1 MVQAAFI
8 RVQQAS
14 GVLAAVV
21 VALADR
27 LGAEARAPL
36 RHFGIVHRHNDR
48 GHTDLAANGMHR
60 FVLFTDGQC
69 NPLLPGYWTDV
80 VLAFYFQAGGHVGG
94 HHAERV
100 LRRAHVDGLPVAIQ
114 HQHGSF
120 RQYVGIGRLNWL
132 PLLVTLQLFLFQRQV
147 CRLPHSVAKWS
158 FGKEMSVRLLSDKP
172 AVVIFYHRAEIGC
185 RGWIRTNA
193 VAFKGR
199 CPAIRRPGKK
209 DRWSRR

>member
-114 HQHGSF
+114 HQHGRF
-120 RQYVGIGRLNWL
+120 RQYVHEFADNRRSLGGSDGVYMVFVLCWYRPIKLAATAGNAPAL
-132 PLLVTLQLFLFQRQV
+132 PVSETGVQTSTL
-147 CRLPHSVAKWS
+147 S
-158 FGKEMSVRLLSDKP
+158 GKMVIREGDVR
-172 AVVIFYHRAEIGC
+172 AIAE
-185 RGWIRTNA
+185 
-193 VAFKGR
+193 
-199 CPAIRRPGKK
+199 
-209 DRWSRR
+209 

>member
-120 RQYVGIGRLNWL
+120 RQYVHEFADNRRSLGGSDGVYMVFVLCWYRPIKLAATAGNAPAL
-132 PLLVTLQLFLFQRQV
+132 PVSETGVQTSTL
-147 CRLPHSVAKWS
+147 S
-158 FGKEMSVRLLSDKP
+158 GKMVIREGDVR
-172 AVVIFYHRAEIGC
+172 AIAE
-185 RGWIRTNA
+185 
-193 VAFKGR
+193 
-199 CPAIRRPGKK
+199 
-209 DRWSRR
+209 